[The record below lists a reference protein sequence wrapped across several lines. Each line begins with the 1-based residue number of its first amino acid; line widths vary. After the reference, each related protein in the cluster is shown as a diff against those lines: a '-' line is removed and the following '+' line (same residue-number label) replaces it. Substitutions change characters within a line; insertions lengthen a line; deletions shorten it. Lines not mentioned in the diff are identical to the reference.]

1 MSQGYSNNIVT
12 EQAKN
17 VSTFIMPQYDKTAGF
32 GGARPIELRVS
43 ARRPFPIL
51 EQGFREHMDEQRLC
65 IRTDILL
72 SMMDLR
78 PTNLNAQIL
87 TNPSGYR
94 SSMVSANRIAIDE
107 LLLSTSPTHGSS
119 LLYQIAKGL
128 RLVSHHAKSSTGEV
142 NKIG

>member
-1 MSQGYSNNIVT
+1 MVI
-12 EQAKN
+12 EQARN
-17 VSTFIMPQYDKTAGF
+17 MSTFIVPRYYKTAGF
-32 GGARPIELRVS
+32 EGVRPIEIRIS
-43 ARRPFPIL
+43 AGRPFTIL
-51 EQGFREHMDEQRLC
+51 EQESREHMDEQRLC

-107 LLLSTSPTHGSS
+107 LLLSTSPTRGSS

-128 RLVSHHAKSSTGEV
+128 RLVSRHLKSSTGEV
-142 NKIG
+142 NNIG